1 MFFEALHR
9 YSSRADRVMM
19 YPAEMLDPGRVDYL
33 NDSRLLFKARDDYS
47 VKLVPITI
55 QHKDNDEGEYSGA

>member
-1 MFFEALHR
+1 
-9 YSSRADRVMM
+9 MM